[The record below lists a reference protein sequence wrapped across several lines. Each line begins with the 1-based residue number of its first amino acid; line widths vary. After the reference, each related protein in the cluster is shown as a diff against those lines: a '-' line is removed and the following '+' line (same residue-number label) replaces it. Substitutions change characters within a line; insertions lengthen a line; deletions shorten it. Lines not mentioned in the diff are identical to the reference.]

1 MSQLGDARDL
11 DFSTTNGSVVVE
23 MPDDL
28 GAEVTMS
35 TTNGTVS
42 TEFPATVQGRIDPR
56 RMTIRLGDGSRR
68 VRCAP
73 PTATSSCGAGGAASR
88 ARGRAAG

>member
-1 MSQLGDARDL
+1 MARLGDARDL
-11 DFSTTNGSVVVE
+11 DFATTNGSVVVE

-35 TTNGTVS
+35 TTNGSVS
-42 TEFPATVQGRIDPR
+42 TEFPATVQGRINPR

-68 VRCAP
+68 VRLQTTNGNVELRRA
-73 PTATSSCGAGGAASR
+73 SGG
-88 ARGRAAG
+88 